1 MLPASGLC
9 YAVPV
14 LSLDDLII
22 AAIAS
27 VSSWPEQEA
36 ILRGIGM
43 DDAETES
50 IRIAL
55 AEHDAEAV
63 ARIVKGPELD

>member
-1 MLPASGLC
+1 MLRASGLC
-9 YAVPV
+9 YAVQV
-14 LSLDDLII
+14 LSLDDLLI

-27 VSSWPEQEA
+27 AGSWPEQEA

-50 IRIAL
+50 VRIAL
-55 AEHDAEAV
+55 AEHDTEAV
-63 ARIVKGPELD
+63 ARIVKGPEPD

>member
-1 MLPASGLC
+1 MLRASGLC
-9 YAVPV
+9 YAVQV
-14 LSLDDLII
+14 LSLDDLLI

-27 VSSWPEQEA
+27 AEGWAEQEA

-43 DDAETES
+43 DDAEVES
-50 IRIAL
+50 VRIAL

-63 ARIVKGPELD
+63 ARIVKGPEL